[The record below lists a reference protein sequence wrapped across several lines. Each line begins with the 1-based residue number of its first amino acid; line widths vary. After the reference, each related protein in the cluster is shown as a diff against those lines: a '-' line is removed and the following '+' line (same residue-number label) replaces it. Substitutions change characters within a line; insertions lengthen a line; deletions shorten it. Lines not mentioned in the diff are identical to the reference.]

1 MRRAVALDHSSEHLC
16 CHAYPPA
23 LWAWGYASKQ
33 SSPETPTASPER
45 NDLDPQLAEHDLDS
59 VTAVGG
65 GDLENRIG
73 VSIPKLK
80 VPHIAGA
87 QDRPLGQATEIRRET
102 HLAASIRSQNRAPV

>member
-16 CHAYPPA
+16 CHAYPQV

-45 NDLDPQLAEHDLDS
+45 NDFASQLTEHDLDS

-65 GDLENRIG
+65 GAIL
-73 VSIPKLK
+73 IPKLK
-80 VPHIAGA
+80 VPNFTG
-87 QDRPLGQATEIRRET
+87 GQHDSLWKGPEIWAEG